1 APLSRLRRRRLSL
14 ACIACASTSSVS
26 SAPLPRPRW
35 RRLSIGSVAVAVAKI
50 SFLFS
55 GGSICNGLPP
65 FQRQQLRCR
74 SPSFTNA
81 SPSSSPTCGSRPCS
95 FVADKLEQ
103 RRTEASWSKLQRAS
117 PTTMVSILVIHVHV
131 LSVDAL

>member
-1 APLSRLRRRRLSL
+1 IYQRLSEL
-14 ACIACASTSSVS
+14 GTRIELGDSS
-26 SAPLPRPRW
+26 
-35 RRLSIGSVAVAVAKI
+35 
-50 SFLFS
+50 
-55 GGSICNGLPP
+55 
-65 FQRQQLRCR
+65 RCR